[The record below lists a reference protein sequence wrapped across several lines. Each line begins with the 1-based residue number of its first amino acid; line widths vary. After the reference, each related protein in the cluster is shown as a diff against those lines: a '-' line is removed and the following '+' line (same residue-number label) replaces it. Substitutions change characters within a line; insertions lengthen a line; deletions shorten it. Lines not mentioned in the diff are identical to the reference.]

1 MFTIP
6 GWICRGQSVS
16 SPITMAII
24 LVIALLIGVPI
35 AISLG
40 VTSLVG
46 LIGKGMPLEYLA
58 KTVYNAVDSFTV
70 IAIPMF
76 ILSGAIMEKGGL
88 TRRLVNFAKAMVG
101 DSPGGLAVVTV
112 LTCAMFAAISG
123 SGPATTAAIGSIL
136 VPAMVREGYNKNFAG
151 SIAACSGG
159 IGVVIPPSI
168 LMIVYGVSAEVSITT
183 LFTAGFLPG
192 ILLAVLLILAVK
204 FVSIRKGYR
213 SAAEPRTFKN
223 VLVQMYNAKWALLS
237 PVIILGGIYGGI
249 FTVTEA
255 SIVAVLYSL
264 FVTTVIYKE
273 FKLPDLRAT
282 VLYMA
287 RLTGSVLVILM
298 FGTIF
303 GRVLAVYQVPQKVSQ
318 VLTSA
323 IVNPIAL
330 VLLIDLLLLF
340 IGMWMESITMIVIL
354 VPLLLPAVV
363 AAGIHPIQ
371 FGVMFVIAC
380 EIGYETPPLGV
391 NLFVASEIAGTT
403 IEGISK
409 PALLLAMAE
418 VVALIL
424 VSLIPQISLVLPR
437 IFGML

>member
-1 MFTIP
+1 M
-6 GWICRGQSVS
+6 S
-16 SPITMAII
+16 SPITMAVV
-24 LVIALLIGVPI
+24 LVLALLIGVPI

-40 VTSLVG
+40 VTSLAG

-112 LTCAMFAAISG
+112 LTCAIFAAISG

-151 SIAACSGG
+151 SVAACSGG

-168 LMIVYGVSAEVSITT
+168 LMIVFGVSAEVSITT

-192 ILLAVLLILAVK
+192 ILLAVLLIWAVK
-204 FVSIRKGYR
+204 LVSIRKGYR
-213 SAAEPRTFKN
+213 SAAQQPRTLKN

-255 SIVAVLYSL
+255 SIIAVLYSL
-264 FVTTVIYKE
+264 FVTTLIYKE
-273 FKLPDLRAT
+273 FKLPDLRVT
-282 VLYMA
+282 VLHMA
-287 RLTGSVLVILM
+287 RLTGSILVILM

-318 VLTSA
+318 VLTAA
-323 IVNPIAL
+323 IMNPIAL

-391 NLFVASEIAGTT
+391 NLFVASEIADTT

-409 PALLLAMAE
+409 PALLLAAAE

-424 VSLIPQISLVLPR
+424 VSLIPPISLVLPR
-437 IFGML
+437 IFGMI